1 MCRRACLRLSMKD
14 NHAFKVKFH
23 LRSAKTIITHLCV
36 SLKGLSGLQT
46 LVGVL
51 TVSVSNVF
59 LIKDCMFDVS
69 TWKLSTW
76 NHRALWVQ
84 EIILFSVDDLK
95 KSKPPTTS
103 YINACLNQ
111 STTSPPGCLL
121 NMFAS
126 PFVTSAPRPLTYRT
140 TQCEYQGRSQGRR
153 FSGGEVRE

>member
-1 MCRRACLRLSMKD
+1 M
-14 NHAFKVKFH
+14 
-23 LRSAKTIITHLCV
+23 
-36 SLKGLSGLQT
+36 
-46 LVGVL
+46 L

-59 LIKDCMFDVS
+59 LIKDCMLDVF

-95 KSKPPTTS
+95 KAKPPTTS

-111 STTSPPGCLL
+111 STTSPQGCLL

-126 PFVTSAPRPLTYRT
+126 SFVTSAPHPLTYHT
-140 TQCEYQGRSQGRR
+140 TQCEYQGRGQGWQ
-153 FSGGEVRE
+153 FSGGEVREERCALTDWWGLLSGRGIECYRTDILLARPTLSAFSSLPYRNS